1 LAAFVDPFK
10 TFIAL
15 LALVNPLGVLPMFIS
30 LTQGHTRKEKQR
42 TIRAAALTVIAVI
55 SICALLGEQIIK
67 FFGISTAS
75 LQVAGGLL
83 ILLMSLS
90 MLNAQMGG
98 ARTTAEEQ
106 DEAEHKST
114 LGVVPLGIPLL
125 TGPGAIST
133 VIVYADKARGAT
145 DYAVIIGC
153 GVVLAVLV
161 WLTLQLAEPIN
172 RVMGRSGINIAT
184 RIMGLL
190 VAAVAVEFIVEGLR
204 TMLPALGGH

>member
-1 LAAFVDPFK
+1 MDPFK

-42 TIRAAALTVIAVI
+42 TIRAAALTVVAVI
-55 SICALLGEQIIK
+55 SICVLLGEQIIE

-83 ILLMSLS
+83 ILLMSLA

-133 VIVYADKARGAT
+133 VIVYADKARGLG

-153 GVVLAVLV
+153 GVVLAALV
-161 WLTLQLAEPIN
+161 WLVLQLAEPIN

-190 VAAVAVEFIVEGLR
+190 VAAVAVEFIVEGLK
-204 TMLPALGGH
+204 TMLPALGGL

>member
-1 LAAFVDPFK
+1 MDILK

-15 LALVNPLGVLPMFIS
+15 LALINPLGVLPMFIS
-30 LTQGHTRKEKQR
+30 LTQDLSEKDKQR
-42 TIRAAALTVIAVI
+42 TIRAAAMTVATVVAV
-55 SICALLGEQIIK
+55 CTLLGEQIIA

-83 ILLMSLS
+83 ILLMSLN

-98 ARTTAEEQ
+98 ARTSAEEQ
-106 DEAEHKST
+106 NEAEHKST

-133 VIVYADKARGAT
+133 VIVYANKAQKPSE
-145 DYAVIIGC
+145 YVILIGC

-161 WLTLQLAEPIN
+161 WLTLQLAQPIN
-172 RVMGRSGINIAT
+172 RIMGRSGINIAT

-190 VAAVAVEFIVEGLR
+190 VAAVAVEFIVEGLKN
-204 TMLPALGGH
+204 MLPALAG

>member
-1 LAAFVDPFK
+1 MDAFK

-15 LALVNPLGVLPMFIS
+15 LALINPLGVLPLFIS
-30 LTQGHTRKEKQR
+30 LTHGHSAAEKQH
-42 TIRAAALTVIAVI
+42 TIRVVSLTVISVV
-55 SICALLGEQIIK
+55 SVCALFGEQIIA

-98 ARTTAEEQ
+98 SRTTEEEKS
-106 DEAEHKST
+106 EAESKRT

-133 VIVYADKARGAT
+133 VIVYADKAQNIV
-145 DYAVIIGC
+145 DYLIIIGC

-161 WLTLQLAEPIN
+161 WGTLQLAEPIN
-172 RVMGRSGINIAT
+172 RIMGRSGINIAT

-190 VAAVAVEFIVEGLR
+190 VAAVAVEFIVEGLKV
-204 TMLPALGGH
+204 MLPSLAL